1 MVTSVAQAV
10 DRIKSHWA
18 RQFTDESIDN
28 ACRAAGH
35 RWRKRM
41 LPPAL
46 TVRLFLLQILYGN
59 TACSHLPRISGAE
72 FTPQA
77 YGAARARLPR
87 AALET
92 LLTQTIS
99 HLGQAALDT
108 ARWLGHRVF
117 LVDGSTFSTPDVPAL
132 QTEFGQPGQQAEG
145 CGFPVAHWLVLMH
158 HGTGLILKMLIAPL
172 RTHDQSRVAEMH
184 PELQAGDVL
193 LADRGLCSFVHLAL
207 LFGRSLHGVFRMHQ
221 QQIVDFTPA
230 RPHRQ
235 AVRGRAS
242 KKKGMPTSRWI
253 RSLGQLDQLVEWFK
267 PATCPKWLSP
277 QQFAALPASLIV
289 RELRYRI
296 ERSGFRVEEIT
307 LVTTLVNAE
316 LYSKETLAQL
326 YFDRWRIETNFAHL
340 KTTMGMDALHCQSVE
355 GVLKEATMFALVY
368 NLVRLLMGEAAK
380 RQGVPVERISFIDAL
395 RALAHADLDRPF
407 PTLIVNPE
415 RPNRREPRLKKRR
428 PKPFQYLKEPR
439 ANYHAKYKAATSYA

>member
-1 MVTSVAQAV
+1 MVTSVAQAI

-18 RQFTDESIDN
+18 RQFTDDSIDD

-35 RWRKRM
+35 RWRKRV

-77 YGAARARLPR
+77 YSAARARLPR
-87 AALET
+87 AVLET
-92 LLTQTIS
+92 LLGQTVS
-99 HLGQAALDT
+99 QLGQAALDT

-132 QTEFGQPGQQAEG
+132 QTKFGQPGQQAAG
-145 CGFPVAHWLVLMH
+145 CGFPVAHWLALMH
-158 HGTGLILKMLIAPL
+158 HGTGLILKMLISPL

-184 PELQAGDVL
+184 PELEAQDVL
-193 LADRGLCSFVHLAL
+193 LGDRGLCSFVHLAL
-207 LFGRSLHGVFRMHQ
+207 LFGRSLQGVFRMHQ
-221 QQIVDFTPA
+221 KQIVDFTPG

-242 KKKGMPTSRWI
+242 KKKGMPTSHWI
-253 RSLGQLDQLVEWFK
+253 RSLGQLDQLVEWSK

-277 QQFAALPASLIV
+277 EQFAALPASLIV
-289 RELRYRI
+289 RELRFRI
-296 ERSGFRVEEIT
+296 ERPGFRVQEIT
-307 LVTTLVNAE
+307 LVTTLVDSE
-316 LYSKETLAQL
+316 RYTKEALAQL
-326 YFDRWRIETNFAHL
+326 YFDRWRVETNFKHL
-340 KTTMGMDALHCQSVE
+340 KTTLGMDALRCESEE
-355 GVLKEATMFALVY
+355 GVLKEATMFALAY
-368 NLVRLLMGEAAK
+368 NLVRLLMCEAAK
-380 RQGVPVERISFIDAL
+380 RQGVSVERISFIDAL
-395 RALAHADLDRPF
+395 RALAHADLDAPF

-415 RPNRREPRLKKRR
+415 RPNRREPRLIKRR
-428 PKPFQYLKEPR
+428 PKPFHYLKEPR
-439 ANYHAKYKAATSYA
+439 ANYRARYIAATS

>member
-18 RQFTDESIDN
+18 CQFTDESIDD

-41 LPPAL
+41 LPPDL

-59 TACSHLPRISGAE
+59 TACSHLPRISGEE

-77 YGAARARLPR
+77 YSAARARLPC

-92 LLTQTIS
+92 LLARTIS
-99 HLGQAALDT
+99 QLGPAALDT
-108 ARWLGHRVF
+108 ARWWGHRVF

-132 QTEFGQPGQQAEG
+132 QTQFGQPGQQAAG
-145 CGFPVAHWLVLMH
+145 CGFPVAHWLALMH
-158 HGTGLILKMLIAPL
+158 HGSGLILKMLISPL

-184 PELQAGDVL
+184 PELEAGDVL
-193 LADRGLCSFVHLAL
+193 LGDRGLCSFVHLAL
-207 LFGRSLHGVFRMHQ
+207 LFGRSLHGVFRLHQ
-221 QQIVDFTPA
+221 LQIVDFTPA
-230 RPHRQ
+230 RLHRQ

-253 RSLGQLDQLVEWFK
+253 RSLGQLDQLLEWSK

-277 QQFAALPASLIV
+277 EQFAALPASLIV
-289 RELRYRI
+289 RELRFRI
-296 ERSGFRVEEIT
+296 ERPGFRVPEIT
-307 LVTTLVNAE
+307 LVTTLTDAE
-316 LYSKETLAQL
+316 RYTKTALAQL
-326 YFDRWRIETNFAHL
+326 YFERWRIETNFAHL
-340 KTTMGMDALHCQSVE
+340 KTTMGMDALHCRSVE

-368 NLVRLLMGEAAK
+368 NLVRLLMCQAAQ
-380 RQGVPVERISFIDAL
+380 RQGVSVERISFSDAL
-395 RALAHADLDRPF
+395 RALAHADLDAPF

-415 RPNRREPRLKKRR
+415 RPNRREPRLMKRR
-428 PKPFQYLKEPR
+428 PKQFHYLKEPR
-439 ANYHAKYKAATSYA
+439 ANYHAKYMAETS

>member
-1 MVTSVAQAV
+1 MVTSVAQAI

-18 RQFTDESIDN
+18 RQFTDESIDD

-35 RWRKRM
+35 QWRQRT

-59 TACSHLPRISGAE
+59 TACSHLPRISGEE

-77 YGAARARLPR
+77 YSAARARLPR

-92 LLTQTIS
+92 LLANTVSQ
-99 HLGQAALDT
+99 LGQAALDT

-117 LVDGSTFSTPDVPAL
+117 LVDGSTFSTPDVPEL
-132 QTEFGQPGQQAEG
+132 QTEFGQPGGQAAG
-145 CGFPVAHWLVLMH
+145 CGFPVAHWLALMH
-158 HGTGLILKMLIAPL
+158 HGSGLILKMLVAPL
-172 RTHDQSRVAEMH
+172 RTHDQSQVAELH
-184 PELQAGDVL
+184 PELAAGDVL
-193 LADRGLCSFVHLAL
+193 LGDRGLCSFVHLAL

-221 QQIVDFTPA
+221 QQIVDFTPG
-230 RPHRQ
+230 RPHRR

-267 PATCPKWLSP
+267 PVKCPNWLSP
-277 QQFAALPASLIV
+277 EQFAALPGSLIV
-289 RELRYRI
+289 RELHYRI
-296 ERSGFRVEEIT
+296 ERPGFRVEKVT
-307 LVTTLVNAE
+307 LVTTLVDAE
-316 LYSKETLAQL
+316 RYSKEVLAQL
-326 YFDRWRIETNFAHL
+326 YLERWRIETNFAHL
-340 KTTMGMDALHCQSVE
+340 KTTLGMDALHCQSVE

-368 NLVRLLMGEAAK
+368 NLVRLLMCEAAK

-395 RALAHADLDRPF
+395 RALAHADLDAPF
-407 PTLIVNPE
+407 PTLIINPE
-415 RPNRREPRLKKRR
+415 RPNRREPRLLKRR
-428 PKPFQYLKEPR
+428 PKQFGYLKEPR
-439 ANYHAKYKAATSYA
+439 ANYRAKYIAATS